1 MENFMNE
8 IKKLNP
14 ASFLGTLEVNPE
26 NDAWI
31 KQREKELA
39 EQAEI
44 EAAYQMQKRV
54 ESSGVPR
61 RYWHVDFDTYSP
73 REEKDS
79 KNLETIKNFSKLE
92 KNDKVLILLGAKG
105 LGKTHLGSA
114 IIRNCGGKFISIEEL
129 IFKYESAQDFHAK
142 TNREELMELYS
153 CTKMLVID
161 EIGRSMQQEKENALL
176 NYILRRRYENMLP
189 TVLISNL
196 SKAELLKK
204 LGEAVLDRL
213 RETCISL
220 DFEGESYRT
229 SIRDVNL

>member
-1 MENFMNE
+1 MNE
-8 IKKLNP
+8 IKKINP
-14 ASFLGTLEVNPE
+14 LPFLSTLEANPE
-26 NDAWI
+26 RDEWI

-39 EQAEI
+39 EQAEK
-44 EAAYQMQKRV
+44 EAAYQMQKNV

-61 RYWHVDFDTYSP
+61 RYWHVDFDTYIS
-73 REEKDS
+73 RNEKDS
-79 KNLETIKNFSKLE
+79 KNLETIKKFTSLDN
-92 KNDKVLILLGAKG
+92 NDKVLILLGAKG

-114 IIRNCGGKFISIEEL
+114 IIRNCGGRFISIEEL

-142 TNREELMELYS
+142 TNREELMDLYS
-153 CTKMLVID
+153 STKMLVID

-176 NYILRRRYENMLP
+176 NYILRRGYENMLP

-213 RETCISL
+213 KETCISVEF
-220 DFEGESYRT
+220 DGESYRPT
-229 SIRDVNL
+229 KRDVNL

>member
-1 MENFMNE
+1 MNE
-8 IKKLNP
+8 IKKINP
-14 ASFLGTLEVNPE
+14 LPFLFTLEPNPE
-26 NDAWI
+26 MDAWI
-31 KQREKELA
+31 MQREKELA
-39 EQAEI
+39 VQAEK

-61 RYWHVDFDTYSP
+61 RYWHVDFDTYIP
-73 REEKDS
+73 QKEKDS
-79 KNLETIKNFSKLE
+79 KNLETIKKFANLK
-92 KNDKVLILLGAKG
+92 KNDKVLILLGSKG

-114 IIRNCGGKFISIEEL
+114 IIRNCGGKFISIEEF

-142 TNREELMELYS
+142 VNREELMESYS
-153 CTKMLVID
+153 TTKMLVID
-161 EIGRSMQQEKENALL
+161 EIGRSMQQEKENSLL

-196 SKAELLKK
+196 SKADLLKK

-220 DFEGESYRT
+220 EFEGESYRT

>member
-1 MENFMNE
+1 MNE
-8 IKKLNP
+8 LKKLN
-14 ASFLGTLEVNPE
+14 SVSLFEMF
-26 NDAWI
+26 DANAESDDWV

-39 EQAEI
+39 EQAEK
-44 EAAYQMQKRV
+44 EAAYQTQKRV

-61 RYWHVDFDTYSP
+61 RYWHSTFDTYIP
-73 REEKDS
+73 RDDKDS
-79 KNLETIKNFSKLE
+79 KNLDTIKKFAKLE

-142 TNREELMELYS
+142 TNREELMESYAN
-153 CTKMLVID
+153 TEMLVID

-176 NYILRRRYENMLP
+176 NYILRHRYENMLP

-196 SKAELLKK
+196 SKADLLKK

-220 DFEGESYRT
+220 EFEGESYRT

>member
-1 MENFMNE
+1 MNE
-8 IKKLNP
+8 IKKINTDSLMK
-14 ASFLGTLEVNPE
+14 TLEVNSE
-26 NDAWI
+26 SEEWVTL
-31 KQREKELA
+31 REKELA
-39 EQAEI
+39 EQAEK
-44 EAAYQMQKRV
+44 EAAYQTQRSV

-61 RYWHVDFDTYSP
+61 RYWHADFDTYNP
-73 REEKDS
+73 RDEKDS
-79 KNLETIKNFSKLE
+79 KNLESIKNFSKLE
-92 KNDKVLILLGAKG
+92 KNDKVLLLLGSKG

-114 IIRNCGGKFISIEEL
+114 IIRHCGGKFISIEEL
-129 IFKYESAQDFHAK
+129 IFRYEASQDFKAK
-142 TNREELMELYS
+142 TNREELMAS
-153 CTKMLVID
+153 FSNTKILVID
-161 EIGRSMQQEKENALL
+161 EIGRSMSQEKEDSLL

-220 DFEGESYRT
+220 EFEGESYRT

>member
-1 MENFMNE
+1 MEIFVNE
-8 IKKLNP
+8 IKKINP
-14 ASFLGTLEVNPE
+14 FPFLEMLKVDLENEERV
-26 NDAWI
+26 

-39 EQAEI
+39 VRAEK
-44 EAAYQMQKRV
+44 EVAYQMQKRV

-61 RYWHVDFDTYSP
+61 RYWHSTFDTYIP
-73 REEKDS
+73 RDEKDS
-79 KNLETIKNFSKLE
+79 KNLETIKNFAKLE
-92 KNDKVLILLGAKG
+92 KNDKVLILLGSKG

-142 TNREELMELYS
+142 TNREELMESYS
-153 CTKMLVID
+153 STKMLVID
-161 EIGRSMQQEKENALL
+161 EIGRSMQQDKENALL

-213 RETCISL
+213 KETCISVE
-220 DFEGESYRT
+220 FEGESYRP

>member
-1 MENFMNE
+1 MNK
-8 IKKLNP
+8 IKQINP
-14 ASFLGTLEVNPE
+14 LPFLSTLEANPE
-26 NDAWI
+26 RDKWI

-39 EQAEI
+39 EQAEK
-44 EAAYQMQKRV
+44 EAAYQMQKNV

-61 RYWHVDFDTYSP
+61 RYWHVDFDTYIS
-73 REEKDS
+73 RNEKDS
-79 KNLETIKNFSKLE
+79 KNLETIKKFTSLDN
-92 KNDKVLILLGAKG
+92 NDKVLILLGAKG

-142 TNREELMELYS
+142 TNREELMDLYS
-153 CTKMLVID
+153 STKMLVID

-213 RETCISL
+213 KETCISVE
-220 DFEGESYRT
+220 FEGESYRP
-229 SIRDVNL
+229 SKRDVNL

>member
-1 MENFMNE
+1 MNE
-8 IKKLNP
+8 IKKINP
-14 ASFLGTLEVNPE
+14 LPFLFTLEANPE
-26 NDAWI
+26 IDAWV

-39 EQAEI
+39 EQAEK
-44 EAAYQMQKRV
+44 EAAYQTQKRV

-61 RYWHVDFDTYSP
+61 RYWHVDFDTYIP
-73 REEKDS
+73 KKEKDS
-79 KNLETIKNFSKLE
+79 INLETIKKFANLKR
-92 KNDKVLILLGAKG
+92 NDKVLILLGSKG

-114 IIRNCGGKFISIEEL
+114 IIRNCGGKFISIEEF
-129 IFKYESAQDFHAK
+129 IFKYESAQDFHAQ
-142 TNREELMELYS
+142 TNREELMESYS
-153 CTKMLVID
+153 STKMLVID

-196 SKAELLKK
+196 SKADLLKK

-213 RETCISL
+213 RETCITL
-220 DFEGESYRT
+220 EFEGESYRT

>member
-1 MENFMNE
+1 MNE
-8 IKKLNP
+8 IKKLN
-14 ASFLGTLEVNPE
+14 SVSLFEMF
-26 NDAWI
+26 DANAESDDWV

-39 EQAEI
+39 EQAEK
-44 EAAYQMQKRV
+44 EAAYQTQKRV

-61 RYWHVDFDTYSP
+61 RYWHSTFDTYIP
-73 REEKDS
+73 RDDKDS
-79 KNLETIKNFSKLE
+79 KNLDTIKKFAKLE

-142 TNREELMELYS
+142 TNREELMESYAN
-153 CTKMLVID
+153 TEMLVID

-196 SKAELLKK
+196 SKADLLKK

-220 DFEGESYRT
+220 ELEGESYRT

>member
-1 MENFMNE
+1 MNE
-8 IKKLNP
+8 IKKLN
-14 ASFLGTLEVNPE
+14 SVSLFEMF
-26 NDAWI
+26 DANVESDDWV

-39 EQAEI
+39 EQAEK
-44 EAAYQMQKRV
+44 EAAYQTQKRV
-54 ESSGVPR
+54 ETSGVPR
-61 RYWHVDFDTYSP
+61 RYWHVDFDTYIP
-73 REEKDS
+73 HGTQDS
-79 KNLETIKNFSKLE
+79 KNLETIKNFANLE

-105 LGKTHLGSA
+105 LGKTHLGAA

-129 IFKYESAQDFHAK
+129 IFKYESAQDFHSK

-153 CTKMLVID
+153 STKMLVID

-196 SKAELLKK
+196 SKADILKK

-220 DFEGESYRT
+220 EFEGESYRT

>member
-1 MENFMNE
+1 MTE
-8 IKKLNP
+8 IKKINP
-14 ASFLGTLEVNPE
+14 LPFLSTLEANPE
-26 NDAWI
+26 KDEWI

-39 EQAEI
+39 EQAEK
-44 EAAYQMQKRV
+44 EAAYQMQKSV

-61 RYWHVDFDTYSP
+61 RYWHVDFDTYIS
-73 REEKDS
+73 RNEKDL
-79 KNLETIKNFSKLE
+79 KNLETIKKFTSLDN
-92 KNDKVLILLGAKG
+92 NDKVLILLGAKG

-114 IIRNCGGKFISIEEL
+114 IIRNCGGRFISIEEL
-129 IFKYESAQDFHAK
+129 IFKYESVQDFHAK
-142 TNREELMELYS
+142 TNREELMDLYS
-153 CTKMLVID
+153 STKMLVID

-213 RETCISL
+213 KETCISVEF
-220 DFEGESYRT
+220 DGESYRPT
-229 SIRDVNL
+229 KRDVNL

>member
-1 MENFMNE
+1 MNE
-8 IKKLNP
+8 IKKINP
-14 ASFLGTLEVNPE
+14 LPFLSTLEANLE
-26 NDAWI
+26 RDEWI

-39 EQAEI
+39 EQAEK
-44 EAAYQMQKRV
+44 EASYQMQKNV

-61 RYWHVDFDTYSP
+61 RYWHVDFDTYIS
-73 REEKDS
+73 RNEKDS
-79 KNLETIKNFSKLE
+79 KNLETIKKFTSLDN
-92 KNDKVLILLGAKG
+92 NDKVLILLGAKG

-142 TNREELMELYS
+142 TNREELMDLYS
-153 CTKMLVID
+153 NTKMLVID

-196 SKAELLKK
+196 SKSDLLKK

-213 RETCISL
+213 KETCISVE
-220 DFEGESYRT
+220 FEGESYRP
-229 SIRDVNL
+229 SKRDVNL

>member
-1 MENFMNE
+1 MTE
-8 IKKLNP
+8 IKKINP
-14 ASFLGTLEVNPE
+14 LPFLSTLEANLE
-26 NDAWI
+26 KDEWI

-39 EQAEI
+39 EQAEK
-44 EAAYQMQKRV
+44 EASYQMQKSV

-61 RYWHVDFDTYSP
+61 RYWHVDFDTYIS
-73 REEKDS
+73 RNEKDS
-79 KNLETIKNFSKLE
+79 KNLETIKKFTSLDN
-92 KNDKVLILLGAKG
+92 NDKVLILLGAKG

-142 TNREELMELYS
+142 TNLEELMDLYS
-153 CTKMLVID
+153 STKMLVID
-161 EIGRSMQQEKENALL
+161 EIGGSMQQEKENALL

-213 RETCISL
+213 KETCISVEF
-220 DFEGESYRT
+220 DGESYRP
-229 SIRDVNL
+229 SKRDVNL

>member
-1 MENFMNE
+1 MNE

-14 ASFLGTLEVNPE
+14 VSLLGTLEANPE
-26 NDAWI
+26 SDAWI

-39 EQAEI
+39 EQASK
-44 EAAYQMQKRV
+44 EAAYQTQKNV
-54 ESSGVPR
+54 ERSGVPR
-61 RYWHVDFDTYSP
+61 RYWHSTFDTYIP
-73 REEKDS
+73 RDE
-79 KNLETIKNFSKLE
+79 NKNFANLE
-92 KNDKVLILLGAKG
+92 KNDKVLILLGTKG

-142 TNREELMELYS
+142 INREELMES
-153 CTKMLVID
+153 HSSTKMLVID

-220 DFEGESYRT
+220 EFEGESYRT
-229 SIRDVNL
+229 SIRDVKL

>member
-1 MENFMNE
+1 MNE
-8 IKKLNP
+8 IKKLN
-14 ASFLGTLEVNPE
+14 SVSLFEMF
-26 NDAWI
+26 DANVESDDWV

-39 EQAEI
+39 EQAEK
-44 EAAYQMQKRV
+44 EAAYQTQKRV
-54 ESSGVPR
+54 ETSGVPR
-61 RYWHVDFDTYSP
+61 RYWHSTFDTYIP
-73 REEKDS
+73 RDDKDS
-79 KNLETIKNFSKLE
+79 KNLETIKSFSNLE

-105 LGKTHLGSA
+105 LGKTHLGAA

-129 IFKYESAQDFHAK
+129 IFKYESAQDFHSK
-142 TNREELMELYS
+142 TNREELMESYS
-153 CTKMLVID
+153 STKMLVID

-196 SKAELLKK
+196 SKADILKK

-220 DFEGESYRT
+220 EFEGESYRT

>member
-1 MENFMNE
+1 MNE
-8 IKKLNP
+8 IKKINP
-14 ASFLGTLEVNPE
+14 LPFLSTLEANPE
-26 NDAWI
+26 RDEWI

-39 EQAEI
+39 EQAEK
-44 EAAYQMQKRV
+44 EASYQMQKNV

-61 RYWHVDFDTYSP
+61 RYWHVDFDTYIP
-73 REEKDS
+73 RNEKDS
-79 KNLETIKNFSKLE
+79 KNLESIKIFANLE
-92 KNDKVLILLGAKG
+92 KNDKVHILLGPKG

-114 IIRNCGGKFISIEEL
+114 IIRNCGGKFISIEEF

-142 TNREELMELYS
+142 VNREELMESYS
-153 CTKMLVID
+153 STKMLVID

-196 SKAELLKK
+196 SKADLLKK

-220 DFEGESYRT
+220 EFEGESYRT
-229 SIRDVNL
+229 SICDVNL

>member
-1 MENFMNE
+1 MNE
-8 IKKLNP
+8 IKKINP
-14 ASFLGTLEVNPE
+14 LPFLFTLEANPE
-26 NDAWI
+26 IDAWV

-39 EQAEI
+39 EQAEK
-44 EAAYQMQKRV
+44 EAAYQTQKRV

-61 RYWHVDFDTYSP
+61 RYWHVDFDTYIS
-73 REEKDS
+73 RNEKDS
-79 KNLETIKNFSKLE
+79 KNLETIKKVTSLDN
-92 KNDKVLILLGAKG
+92 NDKVLILLGSKG

-114 IIRNCGGKFISIEEL
+114 IIRNCGGKFISIEEF

-142 TNREELMELYS
+142 TNREELMESYS
-153 CTKMLVID
+153 STKMLVID
-161 EIGRSMQQEKENALL
+161 EIGRSIQQEKENALL

-196 SKAELLKK
+196 SKADLLKK

-213 RETCISL
+213 RETCITL
-220 DFEGESYRT
+220 EFEGESYRT